1 MCCCFKSIVAETHFS
16 TTVFMKTID
25 LYFQLLSYLGTKI
38 FLVEKILLISD
49 IKLVQV
55 NNVTDA
61 IKEKLL

>member
-1 MCCCFKSIVAETHFS
+1 
-16 TTVFMKTID
+16 MKTID